1 MRNNARSTILL
12 LTLFATCAGLVCA
25 GGAERDRPMGNYLV
39 YIGTY
44 TGPQSQG
51 IYVYKFET
59 SSGSLTPL
67 GLAAEAANPTFLV
80 VHPNHRFVYA
90 VNEIGNSGGQKTGA
104 VSAYALDR
112 KTGHLTLLN
121 QVSSGGIDP
130 CHISL
135 DRTGKYALVANY
147 TSGSV
152 AAFPLL
158 ADGRLGNASAFVQH
172 TGHGVNRERQEG
184 PHAHSINLSPD
195 NRFAIAADLGLDEL
209 LVYRFDATKGTLVA
223 NNPPFVKVPAG
234 SGPRHFTFHPNG
246 KFAYAIEEMG
256 SSVTAFSYDAAGGI
270 LHPLQTLST
279 LPKDFK
285 GRDDSAEVQ
294 VHPSGKFLYGSNRGH
309 DSIAVFAIDAA
320 QGTLTPVEYV
330 PTEGK
335 EPRNFGIDPTGA
347 YLIAANQNSNTLVVF
362 RIDAKTGR
370 LTATGQ
376 VLELQAPVCVKFVP
390 VE

>member
-1 MRNNARSTILL
+1 
-12 LTLFATCAGLVCA
+12 
-25 GGAERDRPMGNYLV
+25 MGNYLV

-172 TGHGVNRERQEG
+172 AGRGVNPER
-184 PHAHSINLSPD
+184 
-195 NRFAIAADLGLDEL
+195 
-209 LVYRFDATKGTLVA
+209 
-223 NNPPFVKVPAG
+223 
-234 SGPRHFTFHPNG
+234 
-246 KFAYAIEEMG
+246 
-256 SSVTAFSYDAAGGI
+256 
-270 LHPLQTLST
+270 
-279 LPKDFK
+279 
-285 GRDDSAEVQ
+285 
-294 VHPSGKFLYGSNRGH
+294 
-309 DSIAVFAIDAA
+309 
-320 QGTLTPVEYV
+320 
-330 PTEGK
+330 
-335 EPRNFGIDPTGA
+335 
-347 YLIAANQNSNTLVVF
+347 
-362 RIDAKTGR
+362 
-370 LTATGQ
+370 
-376 VLELQAPVCVKFVP
+376 
-390 VE
+390 

>member
-1 MRNNARSTILL
+1 MS
-12 LTLFATCAGLVCA
+12 
-25 GGAERDRPMGNYLV
+25 NYLV

-51 IYVYKFET
+51 ICVYKFET
-59 SSGSLTPL
+59 GSGRLTPL
-67 GLAAEAANPTFLV
+67 GLAAESANPTFLV

-90 VNEIGNSGGQKTGA
+90 VNEIGDYGDQKSGA

-112 KTGHLTLLN
+112 KTGKLTLLN

-130 CHISL
+130 CYIAL

-172 TGHGVNRERQEG
+172 AGHGVNPERQEG

-209 LVYRFDATKGTLVA
+209 LVYRFDATKGTLAA
-223 NNPPFVKVPAG
+223 NDPPFVKVPAG

-246 KFAYAIEEMG
+246 KFAYTIEEMG
-256 SSVTAFSYDAAGGI
+256 SSVTAFSYDAVSGI
-270 LHPLQTLST
+270 LHPLHTLST

-285 GRDDSAEVQ
+285 GRNDSAEVQ
-294 VHPSGKFLYGSNRGH
+294 VHSSGQFLYGSNRGH
-309 DSIAVFAIDAA
+309 DSIAVFAIDAV
-320 QGTLTPVEYV
+320 QGTLTLVEFV
-330 PTEGK
+330 PTRGK

-362 RIDAKTGR
+362 EIDAKTGG

-376 VLELQAPVCVKFVP
+376 VLEIQAPVCVKFVP

>member
-1 MRNNARSTILL
+1 MKKHARSAILFL
-12 LTLFATCAGLVCA
+12 ALFATCAGLICA
-25 GGAERDRPMGNYLV
+25 GAAEKGHTPGHYLV

-51 IYVYKFET
+51 IYVYKFEP
-59 SSGSLTPL
+59 GAGRLTPL
-67 GLAAEAANPTFLV
+67 GLAAESANPSFLV
-80 VHPNHRFVYA
+80 VHPNHRLVYA
-90 VNEIGNSGGQKTGA
+90 VNEIGNYEGRKSGA
-104 VSAYALDR
+104 VSAFALDS
-112 KTGHLTLLN
+112 KTGKLTLLN
-121 QVSSGGIDP
+121 QVSSGGVDP
-130 CHISL
+130 CYIAL

-152 AAFPLL
+152 VAFPLL

-209 LVYRFDATKGTLVA
+209 LVYRFDATKGTLLA
-223 NNPPFVKVPAG
+223 NDPPFVKVPAG
-234 SGPRHFTFHPNG
+234 SGPRHFAFHPNG

-285 GRDDSAEVQ
+285 GHDDSAEVQ

-309 DSIAVFAIDAA
+309 DSIVVFAIDAA
-320 QGTLTPVEYV
+320 HGTLTPVEHV
-330 PTEGK
+330 PTQGK

-362 RIDAKTGR
+362 RIDASTGR

-376 VLELQAPVCVKFVP
+376 VLELRAPVCVKFVYI
-390 VE
+390 E